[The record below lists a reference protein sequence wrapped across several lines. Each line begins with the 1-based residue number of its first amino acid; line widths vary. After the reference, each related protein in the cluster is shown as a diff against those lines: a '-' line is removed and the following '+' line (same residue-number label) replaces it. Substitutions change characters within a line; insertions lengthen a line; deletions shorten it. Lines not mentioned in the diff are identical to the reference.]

1 MGLSSNNDFREMM
14 KTLASNINDLATKC
28 HVFSTGNKVKHS
40 QLREANGA
48 SCFKCR
54 EIRGTNEWKVA
65 LPSIESKRE
74 C

>member
-1 MGLSSNNDFREMM
+1 MM

-28 HVFSTGNKVKHS
+28 HVFSTGNKVNHS

-54 EIRGTNEWKVA
+54 EIIGEY
-65 LPSIESKRE
+65 LLLLKRIYL
-74 C
+74 